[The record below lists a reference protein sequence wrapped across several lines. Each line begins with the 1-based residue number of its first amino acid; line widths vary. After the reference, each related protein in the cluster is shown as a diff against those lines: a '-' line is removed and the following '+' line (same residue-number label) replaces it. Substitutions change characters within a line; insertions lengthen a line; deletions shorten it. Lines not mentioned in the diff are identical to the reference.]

1 MPYALI
7 IKCYLESNLEF
18 RDTSGHHLHAVFFD
32 ILSKTDKKTSIKLHS
47 EIGRKAFTIS
57 PLFNKEFKTF
67 NFLLLRKK
75 KSNIKNKLGTTSEA
89 WFRVTLLDDTVFPIF
104 SLHFL
109 EQPNPVLRLGQT
121 TLLIKEVRVTGEGK
135 GSWSGFSDYK
145 NLYESAK
152 LNNEII
158 LQFATPTAFKQGDT
172 NILFPIPRLI
182 FKGYIEKWNKYSGI
196 QLDDSII
203 DEIDSSIILSS
214 YKLKTLPFFDGRV
227 KIPGFAGICKFK
239 IKNTNDKELVRN
251 INLLA
256 DFSFFA
262 GTGRKTT
269 HGMGMTRRISPASH
283 QVHER

>member
-1 MPYALI
+1 MPYAI
-7 IKCYLESNLEF
+7 TIKCYLESNLEF
-18 RDTSGHHLHAVFFD
+18 RDISGYYLHAAFFE
-32 ILSKTDKKTSIKLHS
+32 ILSKTDKKTSMKLHN

-57 PLFNKEFKTF
+57 PLFNKESQ
-67 NFLLLRKK
+67 NFYYLSLNNK
-75 KSNIKNKLGTTSEA
+75 KSNTKDKLRITNEA
-89 WFRVTLLDDTVFPIF
+89 WFRVTLLDDKVFPIF
-104 SLHFL
+104 GLHFL
-109 EQPNPVLRLGQT
+109 EQPNPVLRLGQI

-152 LNNEII
+152 LNNEIT
-158 LQFATPTAFKQGDT
+158 LQFITPTAFKQGDT
-172 NILFPIPRLI
+172 NVLFPIPRLV

-196 QLDDSII
+196 KLDDSII
-203 DEIDSSIILSS
+203 NEIDSSIILSN

-227 KIPGFAGICKFK
+227 EIPGFVGICKFK
-239 IKNTNDKELVRN
+239 IRNTNDKELVRN

-269 HGMGMTRRISPASH
+269 HGMGMTKRIIPASY